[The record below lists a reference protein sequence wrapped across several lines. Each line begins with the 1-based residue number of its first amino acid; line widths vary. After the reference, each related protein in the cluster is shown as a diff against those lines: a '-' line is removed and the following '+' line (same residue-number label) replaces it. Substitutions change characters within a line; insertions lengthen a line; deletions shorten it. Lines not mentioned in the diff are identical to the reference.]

1 MSDPR
6 LPNRPQLQ
14 KSEESWNAK
23 LPDKSELIEEL
34 LSDAVSAADSLIKQ
48 RNSELPFY
56 IWWVQ
61 PEVAGILQE
70 ITSEFGFRGPEYIV
84 RELSSLGGRPAR
96 GRLWISSTLNAP
108 LDFSI
113 APVFWAKATTDVA
126 LIAQRCGGILIR
138 KEDVH
143 FCDRFGFVTDLQLR
157 LIDPLTGTYT
167 KPTSQR

>member
-6 LPNRPQLQ
+6 FPNRPQLQ

-23 LPDKSELIEEL
+23 LPNKSELRGDIPGFAEMHE
-34 LSDAVSAADSLIKQ
+34 DVMATADLALGA
-48 RNSELPFY
+48 RNLHLPFY

-84 RELSSLGGRPAR
+84 RELSSLGGRPGR
-96 GRLWISSTLNAP
+96 GRLWVSSTLNVP
-108 LDFSI
+108 SDFSI
-113 APVFWAKATTDVA
+113 AHAFQAKSASDVA
-126 LIAQRCGGILIR
+126 LLAQRCGGILIR

-157 LIDPLTGTYT
+157 IIP
-167 KPTSQR
+167 